1 MFHNGGRA
9 LDERQRAKARP
20 LNQTPNAVVINMG
33 VRLWG
38 LSSMVARETAQIA
51 V

>member
-1 MFHNGGRA
+1 MFLFGGRA
-9 LDERQRAKARP
+9 LEDVNRAQARHIY
-20 LNQTPNAVVINMG
+20 QTPNAGELSMG

-38 LSSMVARETAQIA
+38 LSSMVAREKAQTA

>member
-1 MFHNGGRA
+1 MFLRGGRA
-9 LDERQRAKARP
+9 LEDVNRGKPRHIY
-20 LNQTPNAVVINMG
+20 QTPNASELSVR

-38 LSSMVARETAQIA
+38 LSSMVAREKAQIA

>member
-1 MFHNGGRA
+1 MFHSGGRA
-9 LDERQRAKARP
+9 LDERQREKSRP
-20 LNQTPNAVVINMG
+20 LNQTPNAVMNSMG